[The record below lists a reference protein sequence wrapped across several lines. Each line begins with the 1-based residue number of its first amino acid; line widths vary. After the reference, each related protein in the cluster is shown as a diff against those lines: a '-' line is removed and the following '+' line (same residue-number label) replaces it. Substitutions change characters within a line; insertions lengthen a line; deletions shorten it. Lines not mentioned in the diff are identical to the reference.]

1 MLLQNVGQHG
11 SANSWP
17 SYKTY
22 LLVTNSE
29 LALRLLVLID
39 ESFKLLDGLR
49 LQDLDAKLDV
59 AFGVLV
65 AGLGNL
71 LAHAGSKVVARLYA
85 RIRWYHPA
93 KMRESRSVPCPSPW
107 RCPRRSVHSLRTVST
122 AIGDGNKA
130 YAYRR

>member
-29 LALRLLVLID
+29 LALRLLVLIG

-49 LQDLDAKLDV
+49 LQDLDAEFDISL
-59 AFGVLV
+59 GVLV
-65 AGLGNL
+65 TRLWWSQYTHLQDLG
-71 LAHAGSKVVARLYA
+71 
-85 RIRWYHPA
+85 
-93 KMRESRSVPCPSPW
+93 
-107 RCPRRSVHSLRTVST
+107 
-122 AIGDGNKA
+122 
-130 YAYRR
+130 